1 MLVLFMYDVLLIYV
15 HIYIHTPISHIMV
28 SQIFKTKPPLE
39 LLHNFLFSNAEYRKN
54 KFIVSK
60 NTFKKANLKEEAQP
74 FIDAL
79 KKYYYNSKK
88 YYTERKNTYKNL
100 ITIIRQVCKYYHIP
114 FSSVMSYDKSKYL
127 LSYHIIIPEKL
138 KDI

>member
-1 MLVLFMYDVLLIYV
+1 MHDVLLIYV
-15 HIYIHTPISHIMV
+15 HIYIHTLLSHIMV

-79 KKYYYNSKK
+79 KKYYYN
-88 YYTERKNTYKNL
+88 
-100 ITIIRQVCKYYHIP
+100 
-114 FSSVMSYDKSKYL
+114 
-127 LSYHIIIPEKL
+127 
-138 KDI
+138 